1 MSDVV
6 RETQLE
12 GLERIHQGKVRD
24 VYAVE
29 GDRLLLVAT
38 DRISAFDRILGS
50 AIPGKGAVLTQV
62 SNFWFETLADVVP
75 NHLVTWRA
83 SEMPDALAAAA
94 RSVAGRAILCRKANV
109 VPIECI
115 VRGYLAGSVQ
125 KEYER
130 DGAIQGVKLPPG
142 IPIGGKLP
150 EPIFTPTTKAPQGHD
165 QPLTYDEL
173 VEQIGPSL
181 AERIRAVA
189 LGVFAAASAHCAD
202 RGLILCDTKMELGH
216 LPDGTLVLIDE
227 VLTPDASRFFKAA
240 EHEPGR
246 QPVPWDKQLV
256 RDYLQ
261 TLPKEAIEGP
271 EAPVLPDEI
280 VTETAARYREV
291 YELLAGRPLAEAIA
305 EATA

>member
-125 KEYER
+125 KDTSGTAR
-130 DGAIQGVKLPPG
+130 
-142 IPIGGKLP
+142 
-150 EPIFTPTTKAPQGHD
+150 
-165 QPLTYDEL
+165 
-173 VEQIGPSL
+173 S
-181 AERIRAVA
+181 RA
-189 LGVFAAASAHCAD
+189 
-202 RGLILCDTKMELGH
+202 
-216 LPDGTLVLIDE
+216 
-227 VLTPDASRFFKAA
+227 
-240 EHEPGR
+240 
-246 QPVPWDKQLV
+246 
-256 RDYLQ
+256 
-261 TLPKEAIEGP
+261 
-271 EAPVLPDEI
+271 
-280 VTETAARYREV
+280 
-291 YELLAGRPLAEAIA
+291 
-305 EATA
+305 